1 VTQLSQF
8 SLDGDSFAL
17 GLTARFPETIDL
29 ARATRRH
36 DAGTGGQAMAWF
48 ESADGRVR
56 FRGRITREP
65 IREWLATEAGAA
77 AVDEAARHRRF
88 SLLGR
93 RRAARQQ
100 LTRALGDA
108 ISGSRVR
115 ETVAAE
121 CEGYLAAWTPL
132 AYAPSLPRLS
142 IAYRR
147 LVVVPRVMILWRVA
161 SRSAARVAAS
171 LPDAGVPDSFR
182 TFFSQWVVAGVDQ
195 AVRSATPS
203 PHGPLHALESWT
215 CVAFDGD
222 TIWVDTSRSGREWQG
237 HVVMFEMPSPR
248 LPRRERQELVAAI
261 ARLTESLPNLTWAQR
276 DKTVRAAMDQLS
288 AVRA

>member
-1 VTQLSQF
+1 
-8 SLDGDSFAL
+8 
-17 GLTARFPETIDL
+17 
-29 ARATRRH
+29 
-36 DAGTGGQAMAWF
+36 MAWF

-77 AVDEAARHRRF
+77 AVDEAARRTRF

-195 AVRSATPS
+195 AVRRATPS
-203 PHGPLHALESWT
+203 PHAPIARTGILDLRRLRWRHDLGRYVTIGSRVAGPRRDVRDALAEIAASR
-215 CVAFDGD
+215 APGA
-222 TIWVDTSRSGREWQG
+222 RSGDCAAHRIAPEPDLGAARQD
-237 HVVMFEMPSPR
+237 R
-248 LPRRERQELVAAI
+248 PRRDGSVVGGGRLRKAAPRTPVPFPSAQMI
-261 ARLTESLPNLTWAQR
+261 A
-276 DKTVRAAMDQLS
+276 AAVLS
-288 AVRA
+288 AATG